1 MIKKF
6 HDFFLSFSDNKEEE
20 ILEDQMN
27 DLALESTKEQ
37 EIIQSDLFQQMIE
50 VNFPEKEDVSYAAHN
65 FTGIDLAT
73 DTTDLADISVLP
85 ITSSTE
91 SIDDPMDIEDVS
103 STLNTPPVLVDQ
115 LEPVPEQK
123 PQQSLLQAALQFKS
137 EMIQMNK
144 LNKSKKKSVRFAPEE
159 VIEEEEVDIEEDEEC
174 TNTVTVNIGGFHF
187 SENGFTATNPLA

>member
-50 VNFPEKEDVSYAAHN
+50 VNFPEKPDISYAAHN

-73 DTTDLADISVLP
+73 ESTDLTDISLLP
-85 ITSSTE
+85 IL
-91 SIDDPMDIEDVS
+91 IDDPMDIEDVS

-115 LEPVPEQK
+115 DPK
-123 PQQSLLQAALQFKS
+123 PPQQQSLLQAALQFKN
-137 EMIQMNK
+137 EMTQMK
-144 LNKSKKKSVRFAPEE
+144 
-159 VIEEEEVDIEEDEEC
+159 
-174 TNTVTVNIGGFHF
+174 VNLKICEF
-187 SENGFTATNPLA
+187 FTFRE